1 MTTLVIAPHADDEL
15 LGCGGLLL
23 RRRAEGREVAWVLV
37 TEVMSGVGPS
47 PAVRD
52 AEVEKVR
59 AGLGIPTESFVRLG
73 HETTSLDTLA
83 TSTLVEELSTAIE
96 RLKPTEV
103 LVPHPEDVHSDH
115 RVVARAA
122 IAATKWFR
130 AEGLLR
136 VLAYETLSETGIGG
150 LSTFRPDIHVDV
162 TPWLDAKVD
171 LLKQYVSELGTF
183 PFPRSEQAVRAL
195 AALRGANAGFEAAE
209 AFQILSLRE
218 PARVPLI

>member
-15 LGCGGLLL
+15 LGCGGTLL
-23 RRRAEGREVAWVLV
+23 RRRAEGREIAWVLV
-37 TEVMSGVGPS
+37 TEVASGVGPS
-47 PAVRD
+47 PAVRE
-52 AEVEKVR
+52 AEIEKVR
-59 AGLGIPTESFVRLG
+59 TGLGIPTGSFVRLG
-73 HETTSLDTLA
+73 HETTGLDRLA
-83 TSTLVEELSTAIE
+83 TSTLVEELSSAIE
-96 RLKPTEV
+96 RLQPTEV

-130 AEGLLR
+130 KEGVLR

-150 LSTFRPDIHVDV
+150 TSAFRPDIHVEV
-162 TPWLDAKVD
+162 SQWLDRKVD
-171 LLKQYVSELGTF
+171 LLRHYASELGTF

-209 AFQILSLRE
+209 AFQILSFRE
-218 PARVPLI
+218 PVRVPAV